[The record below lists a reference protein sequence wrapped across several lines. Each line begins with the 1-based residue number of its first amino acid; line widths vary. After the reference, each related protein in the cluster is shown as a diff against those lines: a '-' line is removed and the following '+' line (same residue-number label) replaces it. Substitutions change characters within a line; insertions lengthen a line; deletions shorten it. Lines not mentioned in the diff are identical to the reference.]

1 MSTLTKNKNMDL
13 LKIRIINENE
23 GISLMGFE
31 CKI

>member
-13 LKIRIINENE
+13 LKIRKINENE
-23 GISLMGFE
+23 EISLMGFE